1 MFCVRKIIVKTLMA
15 EDSSIDEKSKK
26 LKRMR
31 FFAGLILLVMVVMY
45 AVARTYEEEYSWMV
59 WLRAFAEAGMVGGLA
74 DWFAVT
80 ALFRHPLGLPIPH
93 TAVIPRGKDRIGKS
107 FAEFIHGNFLTA
119 ERICD
124 QAKSLRVVPRMAQWM
139 VQQDNAD
146 RLAKQVVQTIPVAL
160 NAMEKYEAHQRMTQK
175 LLDQLKVIKPDEV
188 IGKLTKWLLSEN
200 RYRHV
205 LAPLLAQM
213 AKAISSNK
221 ASINNAAGENAPLSK
236 VPLLGSVSR
245 ALAESMS
252 GRATGNMEESLIA
265 ASEDDSNELWDSIEL
280 QLTNLQTYL
289 SENDELRCQLGEI
302 RDQWLVNQQSGELAD
317 RLWKEIRASLD
328 RDLSSDKPQTVA
340 QLAELILSMG
350 SSIEQNEELSN
361 NIEKILLEGVADI
374 LNQHGAHLQ
383 TMIRN
388 TIEEWDADTLMY
400 KLENQVGSDLQF
412 IRINGTLIGG
422 VVGLTLHAVGMLIW

>member
-1 MFCVRKIIVKTLMA
+1 
-15 EDSSIDEKSKK
+15 
-26 LKRMR
+26 
-31 FFAGLILLVMVVMY
+31 
-45 AVARTYEEEYSWMV
+45 
-59 WLRAFAEAGMVGGLA
+59 
-74 DWFAVT
+74 
-80 ALFRHPLGLPIPH
+80 
-93 TAVIPRGKDRIGKS
+93 
-107 FAEFIHGNFLTA
+107 
-119 ERICD
+119 
-124 QAKSLRVVPRMAQWM
+124 
-139 VQQDNAD
+139 
-146 RLAKQVVQTIPVAL
+146 
-160 NAMEKYEAHQRMTQK
+160 MTQK

-188 IGKLTKWLLSEN
+188 MGKLTKWLLSEN

-221 ASINNAAGENAPLSK
+221 DSINNAASENAPLNK
-236 VPLLGSVSR
+236 IPLLGSVSR
-245 ALAESMS
+245 ALAEGMS

-265 ASEDDSNELWDSIEL
+265 ASEDNTNELWDSIEL
-280 QLTNLQTYL
+280 QLSNLQTYL
-289 SENDELRCQLGEI
+289 SENDELRNQLGEI
-302 RDQWLVNQQSGELAD
+302 RDQWLANQQGGELAD
-317 RLWKEIRASLD
+317 RLWQEIRASLD
-328 RDLSSDKPQTVA
+328 RDLSSDSPKTVA

-374 LNQHGAHLQ
+374 LNQHGEHLQ

-388 TIEEWDADTLMY
+388 TIEEWDAETLMH

>member
-1 MFCVRKIIVKTLMA
+1 MGEYSA
-15 EDSSIDEKSKK
+15 IDEKSKK

-45 AVARTYEEEYSWMV
+45 AVARTYEEQYSWMV

-124 QAKSLRVVPRMAQWM
+124 QARSLRVVPRMAQWM

-146 RLAKQVVQTIPVAL
+146 RLAKQIVQTIPVAL
-160 NAMEKYEAHQRMTQK
+160 NAMEKHDAHQRMTQK

-188 IGKLTKWLLSEN
+188 MGKLTKWLLSEN

-221 ASINNAAGENAPLSK
+221 DSINNAASENAPLNK
-236 VPLLGSVSR
+236 IPLLGSVSR
-245 ALAESMS
+245 ALAEGMS

-265 ASEDDSNELWDSIEL
+265 ASEDNTNELWDSIEL
-280 QLTNLQTYL
+280 QLSNLQTYL
-289 SENDELRCQLGEI
+289 SENDELRNQLGEI
-302 RDQWLVNQQSGELAD
+302 RDQWLANQQGGELAD
-317 RLWKEIRASLD
+317 RLWQEIRASLD
-328 RDLSSDKPQTVA
+328 RDLSSDSPKTVA

-374 LNQHGAHLQ
+374 LNQHGEHLQ

-388 TIEEWDADTLMY
+388 TIEEWDAETLMH
-400 KLENQVGSDLQF
+400 KLEYQVGSDLQF